1 MLRLM
6 KRRIHDGHVEKTNL
20 IFPSE
25 IKKEAIRFAQK
36 KRLSLSQWIVSLVEA
51 QLEKEKEKKV

>member
-1 MLRLM
+1 M